1 MKKRKPKKKRYSRIV
16 SHRRDF
22 TFKKLHL
29 KKGLLTGGIGSGK
42 STVGSIFN
50 VLNIPVY
57 NSDQEAKKL
66 MTQND
71 LVKNKIIQSFGDQSY
86 VDGDLNTGF
95 LAKSVFGNLDQLQ
108 ILNNI
113 VHPAVFEHFLQ
124 WAENFQAPYVLQE
137 SALISN
143 IGHYY
148 TPDFIIY
155 VFAPESIR
163 IQRTVQRD
171 KRREREIKLRI
182 KAQASDDF
190 FRKIANYIVYND
202 GNHSILPQVYEIH
215 QKIIKTSV
223 KVSI

>member
-1 MKKRKPKKKRYSRIV
+1 
-16 SHRRDF
+16 
-22 TFKKLHL
+22 L

-66 MTQND
+66 MMQNE
-71 LVKNKIIQSFGDQSY
+71 LVKKKIIQSFGDQSY

-182 KAQASDDF
+182 KSQASDDF

>member
-1 MKKRKPKKKRYSRIV
+1 M
-16 SHRRDF
+16 
-22 TFKKLHL
+22 
-29 KKGLLTGGIGSGK
+29 
-42 STVGSIFN
+42 
-50 VLNIPVY
+50 
-57 NSDQEAKKL
+57 
-66 MTQND
+66 
-71 LVKNKIIQSFGDQSY
+71 
-86 VDGDLNTGF
+86 DGDLNTGF

>member
-1 MKKRKPKKKRYSRIV
+1 M
-16 SHRRDF
+16 
-22 TFKKLHL
+22 

-50 VLNIPVY
+50 ALNIPVY

-66 MTQND
+66 MMQNE
-71 LVKNKIIQSFGDQSY
+71 LVKKKIIQAFGEQSY
-86 VDGDLNTGF
+86 VEGDLNTGF

-108 ILNNI
+108 ILNDI
-113 VHPAVFEHFLQ
+113 VHPAVFEHFLK

-143 IGHYY
+143 LGHYY
-148 TPDFIIY
+148 TPDFVIY
-155 VFAPESIR
+155 VFAPETIR

-171 KRREREIKLRI
+171 KRREREIKQRI
-182 KAQASDDF
+182 KAQASDDL
-190 FRKIANYIVYND
+190 FRKIATYIVDND
-202 GNHSILPQVYEIH
+202 GNHSVIPQVFEIH

-223 KVSI
+223 KASV